1 MSPINPMTVTSE
13 RDSPSLL
20 LLLAII
26 GYLFLIAYGSLSP
39 FSGWEGQRFQLARL
53 TAEFWPTYF
62 TFADFVTNF
71 VAYVPLGLLL
81 TLGLLY
87 RTSFLRAI
95 LYATASAGILSIG
108 LEMLQLVLPERIA
121 SLFDTF
127 LNISGAL
134 CGAMI
139 AAIFSKLSFIGQ
151 WLRRIY
157 KKHFVFA
164 PASAVG
170 LSAVALWALS
180 IIVPTLPLLLG
191 NLYRSTLP
199 EIGLD
204 LVWGELNITQAVII
218 SLQIIAL
225 GLLASTLPQRQL
237 ISGILFTT
245 IASTAILLNI
255 ALKTHTI
262 TLSELGGAIAGI
274 IGFFLIVG
282 FGRRPKLVITAA
294 CLVFAFALKQSQ
306 PGPLITDSLYAFNW
320 IPFKGQTD
328 LRGIINFL
336 EEAWIFAAIAYC
348 AAATWRGRSLW
359 LPSVTGVIA
368 IGFLA
373 FSLEWKQQFTAGRYP
388 DITDILVVVGAWLTA
403 WLYLR
408 LGKSSAHSAERNSL
422 SSQVTTPRIGRST
435 IAQIMMIFF
444 VGIGVWYSTPPG
456 PAPTAEII
464 HTGGYPQP
472 GELAPVSLPNFHF
485 EHPRLP
491 APNENEIK
499 RIKRDNPNFVK
510 NQREAANN
518 GNIYSQI
525 LTAYLDPDPETLDVL
540 HHRLMKLKFTARGHE
555 QVKPLA
561 QAYDWLYAHWN
572 ERQQLTL
579 RNKLMQGCEYEID
592 LIRNEELSPYN
603 VYLYNSPLQAL
614 VACSIA
620 TYGDHHQ
627 SELVMRFTHDLWKH
641 RVLPVW
647 RQVMGKNGGWHEGG
661 EYVGIGIGSAIYQVP
676 NMWRKATGEDLF
688 QTEPG
693 IRGFLDFLV
702 YRTRPDNTH
711 MRLGDAGW
719 FDRDSPDR
727 LALALEYRHAAAYSL
742 DNPPQRPTPTSWP
755 WGPLTD
761 NTLYDPKAIGK
772 LPLTKYFDGTGLV
785 IMRSG
790 WTPNSTYITFKAGD
804 NFWSHSHLDQGSFTI
819 YKGGELAIDSGYYG
833 PSYGSDHHMNYTYQ
847 TIAHNLITI
856 TDPDDTVPVPNP
868 RQPNNP
874 RVIANDGG
882 QRRIGSG
889 WGIDPAPINLQ
900 EWLAKYDTFHTATI
914 EKFQEAGGLTTI
926 IADITPAYTNS
937 LSGSGTFSHRTRRVE
952 NYKRLFAYDRESDV
966 VVVCDL
972 VTATNPDFR
981 KRWLLHTQERPLT
994 SEQGFSAAVKP
1005 GNRIG
1010 HAGGMLEGHFLLP
1023 LPHVVNTV
1031 GGDRFEFWVGNQNY
1045 DEEGTLIAEGSR
1057 KKPLAE
1063 PGRWRIE
1070 LSPTKPQPTDI
1081 FLTVL
1086 RPGISAMPASAFEAR
1101 LINQSEQLI
1110 EFAVTSRNVSKLW
1123 NISIS
1128 PKHKSMGVMIDLTR
1142 GDEATVPDLH

>member
-1 MSPINPMTVTSE
+1 MSSIKPMTVTSE

-39 FSGWEGQRFQLARL
+39 FSGWDGQRFQLARL
-53 TAEFWPTYF
+53 VAEFWPTYF

-81 TLGLLY
+81 TLALVY

-108 LEMLQLVLPERIA
+108 LEILQLMLPERIA
-121 SLFDTF
+121 SLFDAF

-134 CGAMI
+134 CGAII
-139 AAIFSKLSFIGQ
+139 ATVFSRRSFVGQ
-151 WLRRIY
+151 SLRRFY
-157 KKHFVFA
+157 KKHFVFT
-164 PASAVG
+164 PASTVG
-170 LSAVALWALS
+170 LSALTLWALS
-180 IIVPTLPLLLG
+180 IIVPTLPILLYG
-191 NLYRSTLP
+191 LYRQTLP
-199 EIGLD
+199 EMGLD
-204 LVWGELNITQAVII
+204 LAWGELNITQTAII

-245 IASTAILLNI
+245 IASIAILLNI
-255 ALKTHTI
+255 ALKTHAI
-262 TLSELGGAIAGI
+262 TLTELGGSISGI
-274 IGFFLIVG
+274 IGVFLILG
-282 FGRRPKLVITAA
+282 FGKRPKLVITTV
-294 CLVFAFALKQSQ
+294 CLVVAYALKQSQ
-306 PGPLITDSLYAFNW
+306 PGPLVTDSLYAFNW

-359 LPSVTGVIA
+359 LPSITGVIA

-408 LGKSSAHSAERNSL
+408 LGKSSAHSAARNDL
-422 SSQVTTPRIGRST
+422 TRQTITPRIGRST
-435 IAQIMMIFF
+435 LAQIMMIFF

-456 PAPTAEII
+456 PAPAAETP
-464 HTGGYPQP
+464 HFGGYPQP
-472 GELAPVSLPNFHF
+472 ADLAPVSLPNFHF

-491 APNENEIK
+491 APSADDIK
-499 RIKRDNPNFVK
+499 RIKRDNPDFIK
-510 NQREAANN
+510 SQQEATRQ
-518 GNIYSQI
+518 GNLYSQI
-525 LTAYLDPDPETLDVL
+525 LTAYINPEPETLDKL
-540 HHRLMKLKFTARGHE
+540 HHRLMSLKFSDRGHE

-561 QAYDWLYAHWN
+561 QAYDWLYPHWN

-592 LIRNEELSPYN
+592 LLRSEELSPYN
-603 VYLYNSPLQAL
+603 VYLYNAPLQAL
-614 VACSIA
+614 VACTIA
-620 TYGDHHQ
+620 VYGDHHE

-641 RVLPVW
+641 HVLPVW
-647 RQVMGKNGGWHEGG
+647 QQVMGKNGGWHEGG

-702 YRTRPDNTH
+702 YRIRPDNTH

-742 DNPPQRPTPTSWP
+742 ANPPQRPTPTSWP

-761 NTLYDPKAIGK
+761 NTLYNPKAIEK

-790 WTPNSTYITFKAGD
+790 WKPNSTYITFKAGD
-804 NFWSHSHLDQGSFTI
+804 NFWSHSHLDQGGFTI

-847 TIAHNLITI
+847 TIAHNLITV
-856 TDPDDTVPVPNP
+856 TDPDDIVPIPN
-868 RQPNNP
+868 RKQPNRP
-874 RVIANDGG
+874 RIIANDGG

-900 EWLAKYDTFHTATI
+900 EWLVKHDTFHTATI
-914 EKFQEAGGLTTI
+914 EKIQEENNITTI
-926 IADITPAYTNS
+926 IADLTPAYTNAM
-937 LSGSGTFSHRTRRVE
+937 SGSGTFSHRTRRVE

-966 VVVCDL
+966 IVVLDL
-972 VTATNPDFR
+972 VTATHPEFR
-981 KRWLLHTQERPLT
+981 KRWLLHSQDRFTIT
-994 SEQGFSAAVKP
+994 EQGFTTAIAP
-1005 GNRIG
+1005 ENRTG
-1010 HAGGMLEGHFLLP
+1010 HAGGVLEGVFLLP
-1023 LPHVVNTV
+1023 AQHLVNTV
-1031 GGDRFEFWVGNQNY
+1031 GGDRFEFWVGNQNF
-1045 DEEGTLIAEGSR
+1045 DEAGTLIKEMSVR
-1057 KKPLAE
+1057 KPLAE

-1070 LSPTKPQPTDI
+1070 LSPAKPQPTDT

-1086 RPGISAMPASAFEAR
+1086 RPNISNTTASEFKAQLLSQTEQQIDFEVTSKNVTKQWQIKMSSNR
-1101 LINQSEQLI
+1101 SLI
-1110 EFAVTSRNVSKLW
+1110 ETIVTSNPPNDVTTA
-1123 NISIS
+1123 
-1128 PKHKSMGVMIDLTR
+1128 PTQ
-1142 GDEATVPDLH
+1142 